1 MAKKKRKHKVNH
13 FKSENSLTYNTQKPN
28 RQARR
33 LGIEPI
39 KQEEPKKV
47 SKAAVLSERVQQ
59 AKKTQERIVPPNM
72 TYGEYM
78 QYLRGKR
85 QELEEKKNVAQNQD

>member
-1 MAKKKRKHKVNH
+1 MAKKKKKITP
-13 FKSENSLTYNTQKPN
+13 FKQDNRVLYNKAKPN

-33 LGIEPI
+33 LGAVAVEPP
-39 KQEEPKKV
+39 KQEEPKRV

-59 AKKTQERIVPPNM
+59 AREAERRIVPQGM

-78 QYLRGKR
+78 AYLKEKR
-85 QELEEKKNVAQNQD
+85 QQLEEKLK